1 MTRRILVVTEGSEL
15 PERVRGLLGDR
26 EGARHAEVR
35 VARSAEAALP
45 RVGDAGTEL
54 VLMDVDL
61 PGMGGIEAL
70 RILRDRDVET
80 PIVLIAGRS
89 SLEEAIGSMQE
100 GASDFLVRPVR
111 TQGLRKVL
119 RRHLGTCER
128 HEALDL
134 PAGAGGEDDRLLGQ
148 SPGIV
153 EVCKTLGRVAPT
165 DATVLV
171 SGESGTGKELIA
183 RLLHK
188 NSDRREGPF
197 QAVNC
202 AAIPESLLESELFGH
217 EKGAFTGADRRQ
229 LGKFEQADGGTLFLD
244 EVGDM
249 SLANQKKILRAL
261 EERAIERV
269 GGQER
274 IPVDVRVVAATNVD
288 LWDRVKEE
296 AFRRDLYYR
305 LAVVNIR
312 VPPLRER
319 KEDIR
324 LLTDHFV
331 ARFARRSG
339 RPVERVASEVYERLE
354 SYDWPGNV
362 RELRNVL
369 ERSVIMGQGAVLR
382 ADDLPELAPS
392 TGGEPEAREG
402 RRVLRRFCRDG
413 MSLETLERRY
423 IENVLDELGWHFGE
437 ASDVLQIHRNT
448 LRRKIR
454 RYGLEES
461 ASAAEEQE
469 GQQAS

>member
-1 MTRRILVVTEGSEL
+1 MTRRVLVVTEGSEV
-15 PERVRGLLGDR
+15 PETVRTILGGTGGTPDV
-26 EGARHAEVR
+26 EVR

-45 RVGDAGTEL
+45 RVGEGGVEL
-54 VLMDVDL
+54 VLMGLSL
-61 PGMGGIEAL
+61 PGMSGREAL
-70 RILRDRDVET
+70 RVLRDRGVET
-80 PIVLIAGRS
+80 PVVLVTERS
-89 SLEEAIGSMQE
+89 SLEEAIRSMQE

-111 TQGLRKVL
+111 AEALREVL
-119 RRHLGTCER
+119 RRHLGGAGR
-128 HEALDL
+128 HEALD
-134 PAGAGGEDDRLLGQ
+134 PPPGSGGEDDRLLGQ
-148 SPGIV
+148 SPGII

-165 DATVLV
+165 DATVLI

-183 RLLHK
+183 GLLHK
-188 NSDRREGPF
+188 NSDRWEEPF

-202 AAIPESLLESELFGH
+202 AAIPETLLESELFGH
-217 EKGAFTGADRRQ
+217 ERGAFTGADSRQ

-269 GGQER
+269 GGQET
-274 IPVDVRVVAATNVD
+274 IPVDVRVVAATHVD
-288 LWDRVKEE
+288 LWERVKEG

-319 KEDIR
+319 REDIR

-331 ARFARRSG
+331 TRFARRSG
-339 RPVERVASEVYERLE
+339 REIGRIASEVYERLA

-369 ERSVIMGQGAVLR
+369 ERSVIMGQGSVLR
-382 ADDLPELAPS
+382 AGDLPELGPS
-392 TGGEPEAREG
+392 RNGEDGRGQG
-402 RRVLRRFCRDG
+402 RRVLREFCREG
-413 MSLETLERRY
+413 LSLEALERRY
-423 IENVLDELGWHFGE
+423 IENVLEELGWHFGQ
-437 ASDVLQIHRNT
+437 ASEVLQIHRNT
-448 LRRKIR
+448 LRRKMR
-454 RYGLEES
+454 RYGLEEPS
-461 ASAAEEQE
+461 SAAE

>member
-1 MTRRILVVTEGSEL
+1 MNRRILVVAEGPDLPDMVGEL
-15 PERVRGLLGDR
+15 LAGRDGRADVDVE
-26 EGARHAEVR
+26 

-45 RVGDAGTEL
+45 RVGDPATDL
-54 VLMDVDL
+54 VLMSVRL
-61 PGMGGIEAL
+61 PDMSGREAL
-70 RILRDRDVET
+70 GILRERGIDTPVVLITDRD
-80 PIVLIAGRS
+80 
-89 SLEEAIGSMQE
+89 SLEEAIRSMQE

-111 TQGLRKVL
+111 AEPLREVL
-119 RRHLGTCER
+119 RRHLARSGR
-128 HEALDL
+128 HEALEV
-134 PAGAGGEDDRLLGQ
+134 PSGAGGEEDRLLGR
-148 SPGIV
+148 SPGII

-165 DATVLV
+165 DATVLI

-183 RLLHK
+183 RLLHR
-188 NSDRREGPF
+188 NSERWEEPLRT
-197 QAVNC
+197 VNC

-217 EKGAFTGADRRQ
+217 ERGAFTGADSRQ

-249 SLANQKKILRAL
+249 SLANQRKILRAL

-269 GGQER
+269 GGQAS
-274 IPVDVRVVAATNVD
+274 IPVDVRVVAATHVD
-288 LWDRVKEE
+288 LWERVKEG

-331 ARFARRSG
+331 TRFARRSG
-339 RPVERVASEVYERLE
+339 RAVERVASEVYERLE

-369 ERSVIMGQGAVLR
+369 ERSVIMGQGSVLR

-392 TGGEPEAREG
+392 GEPEGEGREG
-402 RRVLRRFCRDG
+402 RRLLRRFCRKG
-413 MSLETLERRY
+413 MSLEALERRY
-423 IENVLDELGWHFGE
+423 IESVLEELGWHFGQ
-437 ASDVLQIHRNT
+437 ASEVLEIHRNT
-448 LRRKIR
+448 LRRKMR
-454 RYGLEES
+454 RYGLEEPS
-461 ASAAEEQE
+461 STSEQQEAS
-469 GQQAS
+469 